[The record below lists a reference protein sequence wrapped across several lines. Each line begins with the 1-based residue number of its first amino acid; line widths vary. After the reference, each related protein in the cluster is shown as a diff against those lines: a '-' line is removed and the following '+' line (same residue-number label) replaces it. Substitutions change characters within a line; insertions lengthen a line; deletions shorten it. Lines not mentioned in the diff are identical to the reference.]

1 MESISEMSN
10 LRDDLDIESS
20 DIISILEAIEDEYD
34 LEIPDEES
42 EHFET
47 ISDILNYLEMVI
59 STQN

>member
-1 MESISEMSN
+1 MSN

-42 EHFET
+42 EHFKT